1 MKKIAAFCTMFL
13 AVAVMATAQ
22 DAKKEAPK
30 SPRVT
35 AKNEFAEISY
45 GQPSK
50 RDRAI
55 FGGLVPYGEV
65 WRTGANMSTDLEV
78 KSDVLFGGKELKK
91 GTYAVFTIPGENEWT
106 IILNSKPAQRGAA
119 EYEKNKDKN
128 VLEVKAPVEK
138 SASVQENFTISFQP
152 GNLVFNWDD
161 VIVKVPLAKK

>member
-22 DAKKEAPK
+22 DGKKPAPK

-35 AKNEFAEISY
+35 AKSELAEIGY

-50 RDRAI
+50 NGRVI
-55 FGGLVPYGEV
+55 FGELVPYGKV

-78 KSDVLFGGKELKK
+78 KTDVIFGGKELKK

-106 IILNSKPAQRGAA
+106 IILNSKPAQHGAS

-138 SASVQENFTISFQP
+138 TASVQEKFTIFFDAD
-152 GNLVFNWDD
+152 NLVFNWDN
-161 VIVKVPLAKK
+161 VVVKVPLVKK